1 MSDAAPASSRIA
13 GRFRGAARG
22 IVQNVARG
30 PVADG
35 LVGLIERMA
44 PWRDGRLAI
53 VTYHRVALPETRP
66 DLMPGLI
73 SATPSGFSDQ
83 IDALVRHLRPVS
95 LQEVIDAL
103 SNPRSLPRK
112 AVLVTFDDAY
122 ADFRTAAWPVLRD
135 RQVPVALFVPTAYP
149 GGTER
154 PFWWDRL
161 WVAVRRSPLDSV
173 PSGTVPDLPLK
184 SMAQR
189 SESMGRLIGVLKEM
203 DHDRAMEEVDRLVA
217 ALLPA
222 SSGDP
227 PGDDRAPAGPAQPP
241 VLDWHDLRALA
252 AEGVTL
258 APHTRTH
265 PLLDRIPL
273 DRAVDEIATSL
284 ADLEREVGPTP
295 RALAYPSGA
304 HGGDAVEAARRAGVV
319 LAVTT
324 KRGGNDVRRTDPL
337 RFRRINIGLR
347 TRPSLVRA
355 QVMWASTIDTHR
367 S

>member
-1 MSDAAPASSRIA
+1 MSTGRKLGQRVRGVAKGALQSAAH
-13 GRFRGAARG
+13 
-22 IVQNVARG
+22 G

-35 LVGLIERMA
+35 VAGLMERMA
-44 PWRDGRLAI
+44 PWRSGRLAI
-53 VTYHRVALPETRP
+53 VTYHRVAVPGSRS
-66 DLMPGLI
+66 DLMPSLI
-73 SATPSGFSDQ
+73 STTPAGLSEQ
-83 IDALVRHLRPVS
+83 IDALVRHLSPVS
-95 LQEVIDAL
+95 LAQVVDAL
-103 SNPRSLPRK
+103 VDPRSLPPK

-122 ADFRTAAWPVLRD
+122 ADFRTGAWPVLRE
-135 RQVPVALFVPTAYP
+135 RQVPVTLFVPTAYP

-161 WVAVRRSPLDSV
+161 WVAVSRSELANV
-173 PSGTVPDLPLK
+173 PRGPALGLPLG

-189 SESMGRLIGVLKEM
+189 SETMARLISVLKDM
-203 DHDRAMEEVDRLVA
+203 DHDEAMAAVDALIA
-217 ALLPA
+217 SLLPEPTEE
-222 SSGDP
+222 P
-227 PGDDRAPAGPAQPP
+227 PAEGAAAGAPSQPP
-241 VLDWHDLRALA
+241 VLDWDDLRALA

-273 DRAVDEIATSL
+273 DRAIKEIAMSHG
-284 ADLEREVGPTP
+284 DLEREIGPTP
-295 RALAYPSGA
+295 RVLAYPSGA
-304 HGGDAVEAARRAGVV
+304 HGGDAVEAARRAGMV

-355 QVMWASTIDTHR
+355 QVVWASTIDARR

>member
-1 MSDAAPASSRIA
+1 M
-13 GRFRGAARG
+13 
-22 IVQNVARG
+22 
-30 PVADG
+30 
-35 LVGLIERMA
+35 
-44 PWRDGRLAI
+44 
-53 VTYHRVALPETRP
+53 
-66 DLMPGLI
+66 
-73 SATPSGFSDQ
+73 
-83 IDALVRHLRPVS
+83 
-95 LQEVIDAL
+95 
-103 SNPRSLPRK
+103 
-112 AVLVTFDDAY
+112 
-122 ADFRTAAWPVLRD
+122 
-135 RQVPVALFVPTAYP
+135 
-149 GGTER
+149 
-154 PFWWDRL
+154 
-161 WVAVRRSPLDSV
+161 
-173 PSGTVPDLPLK
+173 
-184 SMAQR
+184 
-189 SESMGRLIGVLKEM
+189 
-203 DHDRAMEEVDRLVA
+203 A

-241 VLDWHDLRALA
+241 VLDWDDLRALA

-304 HGGDAVEAARRAGVV
+304 HGGDAVEAARRAGMV

-324 KRGGNDVRRTDPL
+324 KRGGNHLGRTDPL

-355 QVMWASTIDTHR
+355 QVVWASTIDTHR